1 MKWGLEY
8 GIEDLDYE
16 VEMKFHFYF
25 ILYLGHHETNA
36 MYFLLSWVPW
46 AELCPSPLSSTVLCS
61 HLDLPFI
68 ILHGHYLL
76 MGLFCQLNQSPLGKN
91 LYGVLFV
98 FLACIGLELGKSSIN
113 ICWMSQTRTRWAQAS
128 LECSYIIQLEES
140 SAFLLLTVGTPS
152 TVWGPL
158 VAPCLL
164 SHTFF
169 QIRGLPRTQP
179 TWLEPWPSV

>member
-8 GIEDLDYE
+8 GIEDVDYE
-16 VEMKFHFYF
+16 VEMKFHFYL

-36 MYFLLSWVPW
+36 IYFLPSWVPW
-46 AELCPSPLSSTVLCS
+46 AELCPSPLPSTVLCS
-61 HLDLPFI
+61 HLNLQFI

-76 MGLFCQLNQSPLGKN
+76 MGLFSQLNQSPLGKN

-98 FLACIGLELGKSSIN
+98 FLACSGLQHGKSSIN

-128 LECSYIIQLEES
+128 LGCLYVIQLEEFP
-140 SAFLLLTVGTPS
+140 AFLLLTVGTPT

-158 VAPCLL
+158 VAPWLL

-169 QIRGLPRTQP
+169 QIRGLTRTQP
-179 TWLEPWPSV
+179 TWLEPRPCV